1 MVFFNH
7 TRVSPTLAP
16 RKTPNTGPWLTTN
29 LKRLQNLAV
38 KRTHLSRLQNLK
50 GLQSY
55 GGSPSTMREAETPPV
70 VKVVLSQ
77 ASYSIEA

>member
-29 LKRLQNLAV
+29 LKGLQNLAV
-38 KRTHLSRLQNLK
+38 KRTHLSRRH
-50 GLQSY
+50 GAPR
-55 GGSPSTMREAETPPV
+55 GGSDIALAWVGGIWENSSKRDSIC
-70 VKVVLSQ
+70 LSL
-77 ASYSIEA
+77 SS